1 VLLMD
6 PELGRA
12 LFSAVIVVAVML
24 LVGFPVHEFMHAWTA
39 WRLGDSTARWQGRVS
54 LDPRVHLD
62 QMGALMLVIS
72 AVFSVFGPGGLLFGW
87 AKPTPVNTLNLR
99 HGRQGHALVA
109 FAGPASNLVTAMIVA
124 VPLRVMLSSYETFTF
139 VRETPLLDL
148 GFQVLLTLLTLNIV
162 LFIFNLIPIPPLDGW
177 AVVQGIVP
185 EAMARR
191 MQVLERQYANVLPT
205 IFLGFVILLFVSGGT
220 FLSPLIDGITNL
232 LLGL

>member
-1 VLLMD
+1 
-6 PELGRA
+6 
-12 LFSAVIVVAVML
+12 
-24 LVGFPVHEFMHAWTA
+24 
-39 WRLGDSTARWQGRVS
+39 
-54 LDPRVHLD
+54 
-62 QMGALMLVIS
+62 
-72 AVFSVFGPGGLLFGW
+72 
-87 AKPTPVNTLNLR
+87 
-99 HGRQGHALVA
+99 
-109 FAGPASNLVTAMIVA
+109 
-124 VPLRVMLSSYETFTF
+124 
-139 VRETPLLDL
+139 
-148 GFQVLLTLLTLNIV
+148 VLLTLLTLNVV